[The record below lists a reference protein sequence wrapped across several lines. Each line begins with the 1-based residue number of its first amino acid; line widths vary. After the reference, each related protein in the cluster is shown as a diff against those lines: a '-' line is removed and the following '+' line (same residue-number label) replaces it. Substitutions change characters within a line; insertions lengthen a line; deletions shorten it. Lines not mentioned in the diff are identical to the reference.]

1 MGYKRQ
7 LWTSG
12 YEYRVVCPHCG
23 TYLSYKDSQLG
34 FRSWHP
40 NGFVF
45 CPGCN
50 AVIKHNEYYAVNPDG
65 TPVYKNMAEANMAL
79 RIGYQ
84 KAMGIALQQ
93 STVAAPQGAPVPAQG
108 ASPVPQTAPVP
119 AQGASPMPQVTPVP
133 AQGASPV
140 PQTAPAPVAPVADD
154 KEAVLEAAEEF
165 AVCSNCGA
173 KYVEGKDRFCS
184 NCGNKLQ

>member
-108 ASPVPQTAPVP
+108 ASPVPQTAP
-119 AQGASPMPQVTPVP
+119 
-133 AQGASPV
+133 
-140 PQTAPAPVAPVADD
+140 APVAPVADD
-154 KEAVLEAAEEF
+154 KEAVSEAAEEF

>member
-40 NGFVF
+40 NGYVF

-79 RIGYQ
+79 RTGYQ

-108 ASPVPQTAPVP
+108 ASPVPQTAP
-119 AQGASPMPQVTPVP
+119 
-133 AQGASPV
+133 
-140 PQTAPAPVAPVADD
+140 APAPVAPVADD